1 MTFDRELSTF
11 QLRFATKFSADAFC
25 HWLSEADEL
34 SSSLSV
40 VVNSSK
46 ILLNQDSEPFVP
58 MPTDDVADT
67 ENLNELQMDEEGK
80 QRAIERLYHYY
91 NYLILEQNRERLY
104 ARPEEYQNLN
114 RAIRENREVGQG
126 ELSKNLLLQMDPD
139 DEFASYALGY
149 RSKLSEDTSKYHPEI
164 QVRYSNDQMLR
175 IYKNLGKFDHPL
187 SQLSNFGISSRDYER
202 IDVMSLLTT
211 EKADIMTEF
220 LKEDID

>member
-1 MTFDRELSTF
+1 
-11 QLRFATKFSADAFC
+11 LRFATKFSADAFC
-25 HWLSEADEL
+25 HWLSEAEEI
-34 SSSLSV
+34 SPSLSV
-40 VVNSSK
+40 VANSSK

-58 MPTDDVADT
+58 MPTDDVEDT

-114 RAIRENREVGQG
+114 RAIRENREVSQG

-149 RSKLSEDTSKYHPEI
+149 RSKPSGDTCKYHPEI
-164 QVRYSNDQMLR
+164 QVRYSND
-175 IYKNLGKFDHPL
+175 
-187 SQLSNFGISSRDYER
+187 
-202 IDVMSLLTT
+202 
-211 EKADIMTEF
+211 
-220 LKEDID
+220 